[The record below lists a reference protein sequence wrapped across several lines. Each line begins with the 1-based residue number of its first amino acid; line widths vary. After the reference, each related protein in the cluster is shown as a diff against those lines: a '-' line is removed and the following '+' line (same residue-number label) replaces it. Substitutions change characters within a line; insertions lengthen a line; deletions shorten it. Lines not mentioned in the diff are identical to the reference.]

1 MLSYELQK
9 QTLALS
15 DNDSDISSLE
25 DNYNN
30 SASLPKSQKVSLRA
44 SFTLD
49 ANMSMDLDSASDDEL
64 PTVDEATKKAPAGD
78 RVLSQD
84 GDKNIEAHQNAKD
97 DRDLEDIMSSH
108 AGASK
113 AVKKSKAAIQAE
125 QMQIQMEKERLMRS
139 STFKVDQRFKKQ
151 TLSTLLESAQSKL

>member
-1 MLSYELQK
+1 MSSYELQK

-25 DNYNN
+25 DDYNN
-30 SASLPKSQKVSLRA
+30 SASLSVSQKVSLRA

-49 ANMSMDLDSASDDEL
+49 ANMGMELDSASDDEL
-64 PTVDEATKKAPAGD
+64 PTVDEATKEAPAAN
-78 RVLSQD
+78 RLLSQD
-84 GDKNIEAHQNAKD
+84 GGKNIDAHGSAKD
-97 DRDLEDIMSSH
+97 DHDLEDIMSSH
-108 AGASK
+108 VGASK
-113 AVKKSKAAIQAE
+113 ATKKSKAAIQAE

-151 TLSTLLESAQSKL
+151 TLSTLLASAQSKL